1 MSLVVKRPDGRYNL
15 WFGPVQKQKKQ
26 TKKKQH
32 QRQYFCG
39 GVEIERSRRRVSRKE
54 LVGVF
59 SPLFSFL
66 SFFIQNHLKKKNLA
80 VGRANF
86 ENNNKL
92 LRRIF

>member
-1 MSLVVKRPDGRYNL
+1 MVLYKR
-15 WFGPVQKQKKQ
+15 
-26 TKKKQH
+26 
-32 QRQYFCG
+32 
-39 GVEIERSRRRVSRKE
+39 RSDDVMRMFLR
-54 LVGVF
+54 GF

>member
-1 MSLVVKRPDGRYNL
+1 MSFVVKRPDGRYNL
-15 WFGPVQKQKKQ
+15 RFGPVQKQKKQ

-59 SPLFSFL
+59 SPLFFFFFPFSL
-66 SFFIQNHLKKKNLA
+66 SLLRKGLLLGFGNLKKP
-80 VGRANF
+80 
-86 ENNNKL
+86 
-92 LRRIF
+92 RRNVAQKIK

>member
-1 MSLVVKRPDGRYNL
+1 MVLYKR
-15 WFGPVQKQKKQ
+15 
-26 TKKKQH
+26 
-32 QRQYFCG
+32 
-39 GVEIERSRRRVSRKE
+39 RSDDVMRMFLR
-54 LVGVF
+54 GF

-66 SFFIQNHLKKKNLA
+66 SFFIHHLKKKNLA